1 MGDPHNYCLG
11 RKETGRP
18 RLLFHAAV
26 PRLPALS
33 LGRQRSPRPESKVRA
48 RGPAESSAL
57 ERYARERPEHKA
69 ARSRPATAPG
79 PGPPRAHGA
88 RANTMHPGLGRGSC
102 GARPWDF
109 LVNRSRTPRPHPH
122 PLPRGFSRGLS
133 QTTSPPAPPPP
144 PSRETRRRRGQ
155 GGGDPRG
162 RWPRAWGGK
171 GEQGARWGVGR
182 RAATQRN
189 SLSLAGA
196 SGATNL
202 LSPGPRVFSRPT
214 SGSRGRRAPQLPRPR
229 TRL

>member
-1 MGDPHNYCLG
+1 MGAPHNYCLG

-79 PGPPRAHGA
+79 PGLPRAHGA

-102 GARPWDF
+102 RARPWDF
-109 LVNRSRTPRPHPH
+109 LVNRSPTPRPHPTTKGQLIMLCLVSQLLSS
-122 PLPRGFSRGLS
+122 LPFEPGLS
-133 QTTSPPAPPPP
+133 CKKSTLRATVRFFLCVVLDISTTMCV
-144 PSRETRRRRGQ
+144 Q
-155 GGGDPRG
+155 
-162 RWPRAWGGK
+162 
-171 GEQGARWGVGR
+171 
-182 RAATQRN
+182 
-189 SLSLAGA
+189 
-196 SGATNL
+196 
-202 LSPGPRVFSRPT
+202 
-214 SGSRGRRAPQLPRPR
+214 
-229 TRL
+229 